1 MSTFMIALTNV
12 LVMLACI
19 VPGFV
24 LCKCRKAFSDH
35 LPTIS
40 AILVYVGTPF
50 LELSAFSSLRY
61 ERGHLAQMGLFFIIS
76 LVAQLAFCLIVYG
89 LTGKRRAESD
99 SRMVSIASVL
109 GNVGFFGLPI
119 VRALLPDNPLAVCC
133 TTMFIV
139 SMNMLTFTLGVFLLT
154 GDRRHIS
161 IRAALVNPA
170 TIGLTISLPFYFF
183 GWGAHLP
190 AAVTSMISGI
200 ANMTAPLCMFVVG
213 VRLAASDLRQLFVRP
228 RVYIAVVL
236 KLVIF
241 PLFCYVLLLP
251 VPLSA
256 PLRFTLVTLSAT
268 PCAAHILNFSEL
280 YRTRPD
286 LAANCI
292 LISTLLCFLTLP
304 LFTLLPF

>member
-24 LCKCRKAFSDH
+24 LCKCKKAFADH
-35 LPTIS
+35 IPTVS
-40 AILVYVGTPF
+40 AILVYIGTPF
-50 LELSAFSSLRY
+50 LELSAFSSLKY
-61 ERGHLAQMGLFFIIS
+61 ERGHLAQMGLFFIVS
-76 LVAQLAFCLIVYG
+76 FAAQLVFCLIVYG
-89 LTGKRRAESD
+89 LAGKRRAEAD
-99 SRMVSIASVL
+99 SRLVSVAAVL
-109 GNVGFFGLPI
+109 GNVGFFGLPV

-139 SMNMLTFTLGVFLLT
+139 SMNILTFTLGVFLPT
-154 GDRRHIS
+154 GDTRHIS
-161 IRAALVNPA
+161 IRSALVNPA
-170 TIGLTISLPFYFF
+170 TVGLLISLPFYFF
-183 GWGAHLP
+183 GWGAQLP

-213 VRLAASDLRQLFVRP
+213 MRLAASELGKLFIRP
-228 RVYIAVVL
+228 KVYIAVAL
-236 KLVIF
+236 KLVAF

-251 VPLSA
+251 VPLPA
-256 PLRFTLVTLSAT
+256 ALRFTLVILAAT
-268 PCAAHILNFSEL
+268 PCASHVLNFSEL

-292 LISTLLCFLTLP
+292 LISTIFCFLTLP